1 MKKAKSKASEVQ
13 EELKKQGYVLKM
25 ASEIKSGPK
34 VKTGIFAFDYVI
46 DGGIYQGEGGHRIEL
61 YGRENSGK
69 TTFMLYII
77 KKFQELSKKCVYVN
91 GEQSYDVDW
100 AEINGVDNDKLVIAE
115 PDNLEQAGDMLTD
128 FIGKYDLICM
138 DSIPAIVTR
147 EEQDGGLEDK
157 HYASQAK
164 IYSPMMRKLY
174 GATKSYAPVIVFINQ
189 LREKIGI
196 AYGNPYTTPGGRA
209 LKHFYNTRVEFKIG
223 QMIREVPSDKSK
235 KGDIIG
241 MEVLLNCV
249 KNKRGKPHRVI
260 ALDFYLN
267 GYVDNK
273 KSLFFAGM
281 KYGVIERKGNT
292 YTFNTKSEIGQEKFL
307 TSLDEKDIKELEDE
321 IWKRIK

>member
-1 MKKAKSKASEVQ
+1 MKKKAKEVQ

-25 ASEIKSGPK
+25 ASEMKVGKK
-34 VKTGIFAFDYVI
+34 VKTGIFALDYVL

-69 TTFMLYII
+69 TTFTLAII
-77 KKFQELSKKCVYVN
+77 KKFQELGKSCVFIN

-100 AEINGVDNDKLVIAE
+100 AEVNGVDNKKLLIAE
-115 PDNLEQAGDMLTD
+115 PEHLEQAGDMLTD

-138 DSIPAIVTR
+138 DSIPSIITQ
-147 EEQDGGLEDK
+147 EEQEGGMEDK

-174 GATKSYAPVIVFINQ
+174 GATKTHSPTIIMINQ
-189 LREKIGI
+189 LREKIGV

-209 LKHFYNTRVEFKIG
+209 LKHFYNSRIEFKIG
-223 QMIREVPSDKSK
+223 NMIREEPADKSK

-260 ALDFYLN
+260 SLDFYIN
-267 GYVDNK
+267 GHIDNK

-281 KYGVIERKGNT
+281 KYGLIERKGST
-292 YTFNTKSEIGQEKFL
+292 YTFKDKSEVGQDAFL
-307 TSLDEKDIKELEDE
+307 NKLDDKDLLELEDE

>member
-1 MKKAKSKASEVQ
+1 MAKKSKAQEVQ
-13 EELKKQGYVLKM
+13 AEMKKQGYVLKM
-25 ASEIKSGPK
+25 ASEIK
-34 VKTGIFAFDYVI
+34 TGSKIRTGVFALDYVL

-69 TTFMLYII
+69 TTFTLAII
-77 KKFQELSKKCVYVN
+77 KKFQELGKSCVFLN

-100 AEINGVDNDKLVIAE
+100 AEVNGVDNKKLLIAE

-138 DSIPAIVTR
+138 DSIPAIVTQ
-147 EEQDGGLEDK
+147 EEQEGGMEDK

-174 GATKSYAPVIVFINQ
+174 GATKSFSPTIIMINQ
-189 LREKIGI
+189 LREKIGV
-196 AYGNPYTTPGGRA
+196 AYGNPFTTPGGRA
-209 LKHFYNTRVEFKIG
+209 LKHFYNSRIEFKIG
-223 QMIREVPSDKSK
+223 QMIREEVTDKSK

-241 MEVLLNCV
+241 MEVILNCT

-260 ALDFYLN
+260 SLDFYMN
-267 GYVDNK
+267 GHIDNK

-281 KYGVIERKGNT
+281 KYGIIERKGNT
-292 YTFNTKSEIGQEKFL
+292 YTFKDKSEVSQEKFMTL
-307 TSLDEKDIKELEDE
+307 LDEATLKDLEDE
-321 IWKRIK
+321 IWKRI